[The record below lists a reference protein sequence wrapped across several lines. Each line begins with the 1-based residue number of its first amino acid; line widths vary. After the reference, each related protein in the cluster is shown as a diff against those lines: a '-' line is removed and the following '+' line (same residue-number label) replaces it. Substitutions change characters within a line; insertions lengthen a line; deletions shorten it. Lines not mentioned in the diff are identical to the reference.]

1 MAFIGQVKRTDV
13 NPRSGDAIYDALG
26 DIPEIEGQVLRDK
39 EGLVMRLCIVE
50 TVGNGTI

>member
-1 MAFIGQVKRTDV
+1 MDIDR
-13 NPRSGDAIYDALG
+13 RSGDTVNNALG

-50 TVGNGTI
+50 RDRNGTV